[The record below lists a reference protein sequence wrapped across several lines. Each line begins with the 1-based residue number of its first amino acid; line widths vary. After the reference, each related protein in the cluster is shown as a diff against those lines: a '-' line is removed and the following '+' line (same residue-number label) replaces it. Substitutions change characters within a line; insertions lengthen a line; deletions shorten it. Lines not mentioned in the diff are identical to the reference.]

1 VWKCFCIG
9 FLDDGELLSLMW
21 ILQIDYV
28 HDVNTKVVT
37 HIRKKKF
44 RIIKRDLRE
53 LEQRGL
59 KTVCNEKKN
68 RGGN

>member
-37 HIRKKKF
+37 QIRKKKI

-59 KTVCNEKKN
+59 KTVCNEK
-68 RGGN
+68 

>member
-37 HIRKKKF
+37 KIRKKKI

-59 KTVCNEKKN
+59 KTVCNEK
-68 RGGN
+68 

>member
-1 VWKCFCIG
+1 VDFTDW
-9 FLDDGELLSLMW
+9 LR
-21 ILQIDYV
+21 
-28 HDVNTKVVT
+28 DVNTKVVMK
-37 HIRKKKF
+37 IREKF

-68 RGGN
+68 TGGN

>member
-1 VWKCFCIG
+1 MWKCFCIG

-37 HIRKKKF
+37 QIRKKK
-44 RIIKRDLRE
+44 IE
-53 LEQRGL
+53 L
-59 KTVCNEKKN
+59 
-68 RGGN
+68 

>member
-1 VWKCFCIG
+1 VDFTDWLC
-9 FLDDGELLSLMW
+9 
-21 ILQIDYV
+21 
-28 HDVNTKVVT
+28 DVNTKVVT
-37 HIRKKKF
+37 KIRKKKI

-53 LEQRGL
+53 LEQKGL